1 MTALTLTGAR
11 VLRPDGLVAQ
21 PLGFA
26 DGHLTKDNP
35 GRAVALPRCLI
46 LPGIVDLHGD
56 GFERHV
62 APRRGAMKRPDAGIV
77 AVEAEMAANGIT
89 TGILAQFVSW
99 EGGMRGPEF
108 AQSVFAA
115 VGRVAP
121 SLATDLRLQMRLET
135 HLIDDFDLALG
146 LIDQHSIRY
155 LVFNDHLQHQR
166 LAHGQRPKQLT
177 GQALKSGRNPEA
189 HLELLI
195 TLHQK
200 GPQVPAALDRLCTAL
215 RDRGVL
221 MGSHDDRTA
230 QDRTDW
236 AARGVA
242 LAEFPETRLAAE
254 AAMAQGAP
262 VILGAPNVVRGNS
275 HKGNVSARDLVQDGL
290 CTALASDY
298 HYPALLAA
306 VWVLVDGGMPLDRA
320 WALVSSGPADVL
332 GLADRGRLTPGL
344 RADLVI
350 IDEDT
355 RRIAATFA
363 GGKLSY
369 ASGRIGAALLG

>member
-1 MTALTLTGAR
+1 MTELTLTGAR
-11 VLRPDGLVAQ
+11 VLTPDGLLAH
-21 PLGFA
+21 PLGIA
-26 DGHLTKDNP
+26 GGQLTKDAP
-35 GRAVALPRCLI
+35 GRAVSLPRCLI
-46 LPGIVDLHGD
+46 LPGMVDLHGD

-62 APRRGAMKRPDAGIV
+62 APRRGAMKRPDPGIV

-89 TGILAQFVSW
+89 TGVLAQFVSW

-108 AQSVFAA
+108 AQAVFAA

-121 SLATDLRLQMRLET
+121 TVATDLRLQMRLET
-135 HLIDDFDLALG
+135 HLIDAFDLALD
-146 LIDQHSIRY
+146 LIDQHNIGY
-155 LVFNDHLQHQR
+155 LVFNDHLQHDR
-166 LAHGQRPKQLT
+166 LARGQRPKQLN

-189 HLELLI
+189 HLDLLI

-200 GPQVPAALDRLCTAL
+200 GPQVPAALDRLCAAL

-230 QDRTDW
+230 QDRATW
-236 AARGVA
+236 VARGVT
-242 LAEFPETRLAAE
+242 LAEFPETRHAAE
-254 AAMAQGAP
+254 AAVAQGAP
-262 VILGAPNVVRGNS
+262 VVLGAPNVVRGNS

-306 VWVLVDGGMPLDRA
+306 VWVLVDSGMPLDRA

-332 GLADRGRLTPGL
+332 GLADRGRLTAGQ

-355 RRIAATFA
+355 RRIGATFA
-363 GGKLSY
+363 AGQLTH

>member
-1 MTALTLTGAR
+1 MTALTLTEAR
-11 VLRPDGLVAQ
+11 VLTPEGLVAL
-21 PLGFA
+21 PLAFA
-26 DGHLTKDNP
+26 KGRLVKDAP
-35 GRAVALPRCLI
+35 GRRVSLPRCLI

-62 APRRGAMKRPDAGIV
+62 APRRGAMKRPDPGIV

-89 TGILAQFVSW
+89 TGVLAQFVSW

-108 AQSVFAA
+108 AASVFAA

-121 SLATDLRLQMRLET
+121 TVATDLRLQMRLET
-135 HLIDDFDLALG
+135 HLIDDFDLALD
-146 LIDQHSIRY
+146 LIDQHGIRY
-155 LVFNDHLQHQR
+155 LVFNDHLQHDR
-166 LAHGQRPKQLT
+166 LARGQRPKQLT

-200 GPQVPAALDRLCTAL
+200 GPRVPVALDKLCTAL

-230 QDRTDW
+230 EDRAKW
-236 AARGVA
+236 AGRGVA
-242 LAEFPETRLAAE
+242 LAEFPETREAAE
-254 AAMAQGAP
+254 TALAQGAP
-262 VILGAPNVVRGNS
+262 VVLGAPNVVRGNS
-275 HKGNVSARDLVQDGL
+275 HKGNVSARDLVWDGL
-290 CTALASDY
+290 CSALASDY

-306 VWVLVDGGMPLDRA
+306 VWVLVDGGMPLERA
-320 WALVSSGPADVL
+320 CALVSSGPADVL
-332 GLADRGRLTPGL
+332 GLTDRGRLVAGQ

-355 RRIAATFA
+355 RRIGATFA
-363 GGKLSY
+363 GGQLSY
-369 ASGRIGAALLG
+369 ANGRIGAALLG